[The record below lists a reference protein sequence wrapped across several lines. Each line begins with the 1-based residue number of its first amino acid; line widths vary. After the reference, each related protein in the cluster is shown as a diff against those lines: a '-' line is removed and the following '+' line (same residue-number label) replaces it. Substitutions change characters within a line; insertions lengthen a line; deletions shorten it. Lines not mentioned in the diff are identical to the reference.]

1 MELISYQ
8 ALISHHDNRKRIRE
22 AQAKIA
28 HIGGKLVIEPPNHL
42 GMTLVTLWLPSSYTP
57 EQVAP
62 GIPFYPM

>member
-8 ALISHHDNRKRIRE
+8 ALISHHDNLKRIRE

-42 GMTLVTLWLPSSYTP
+42 GIVRPP
-57 EQVAP
+57 PPGRAP
-62 GIPFYPM
+62 GP